1 MKKAIMQYILGEGDY
16 KRMRENNSEYEN
28 MSYDDFLLWNTC
40 KIDTLDNDGI
50 SWLSKLIEYISSNKV
65 NLIDMEDCGSWT
77 ASAFFYDMNANMCIV
92 HPR

>member
-1 MKKAIMQYILGEGDY
+1 MQYILKEDDY
-16 KRMRENNSEYEN
+16 KRMSENNSMYEDI
-28 MSYDDFLLWNTC
+28 SYDNFLLWNTF

-77 ASAFFYDMNANMCIV
+77 ASAFFYDMDAKLCIV